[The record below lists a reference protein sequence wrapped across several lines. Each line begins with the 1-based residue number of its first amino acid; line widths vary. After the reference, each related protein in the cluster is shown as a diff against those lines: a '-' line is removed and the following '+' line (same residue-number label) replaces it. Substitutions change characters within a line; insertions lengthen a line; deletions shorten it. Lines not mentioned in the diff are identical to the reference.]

1 MQVKTTKMKTTRLSV
16 VVIKW
21 EAMTTPNLN
30 KMTKIRKKKRTT
42 QCVSH
47 PRYLHFRLA
56 FLTAHHVQMPDS
68 RAGTAR

>member
-30 KMTKIRKKKRTT
+30 KMTKIRKKKNNTVRKSSTL
-42 QCVSH
+42 
-47 PRYLHFRLA
+47 YFNFRLA
-56 FLTAHHVQMPDS
+56 FLTAHHAQMPDS